1 MNRDFEDYLKDILE
15 AMGKAQQFVENF
27 SYEKFREDDKTIF
40 AVARALEIVGEA
52 PKKNPK

>member
-27 SYEKFREDDKTIF
+27 SYEKFRRIF
-40 AVARALEIVGEA
+40 PRVSGEFLALTS
-52 PKKNPK
+52 